1 MTKKNL
7 LIMTI
12 LLATSTLVI
21 GVAFTQNLNL
31 ALPTNATTTPYSCSS
46 LHFGMNDNDLS
57 GKYTTSINLYSLEK
71 WTDYNGY
78 IGVNTMEMNFITFS
92 KSGAYHKQGYAL
104 LMNNCTMSFETP
116 MPLTSIDIY
125 CKCRGS
131 KGQTQYTFGVNYVP
145 YDIGYVI
152 DDNGWEDYDITYE
165 KHHIELG
172 GTSYIEIT
180 AYSND
185 LLIGDIA
192 FRY

>member
-1 MTKKNL
+1 MT
-7 LIMTI
+7 T

-31 ALPTNATTTPYSCSS
+31 ALPTNATTQPYSCSS

-57 GKYTTSINLYSLEK
+57 GKYTTPINLYSLEK

-92 KSGAYHKQGYAL
+92 KNGAYHKQGYVL
-104 LMNNCTMSFETP
+104 LLLNCTMSFETP
-116 MPLTSIDIY
+116 MPLISMDIY
-125 CKCRGS
+125 CKCRGT
-131 KGQTQYTFGVNYVP
+131 KGQSYYTFSVNGAYHEV
-145 YDIGYVI
+145 GYVL
-152 DDNGWEDYDITYE
+152 DNNNGEDYDITYE
-165 KHHIELG
+165 KHHIDLSG
-172 GTSYIEIT
+172 SSYIEIT
-180 AYSND
+180 SYSND